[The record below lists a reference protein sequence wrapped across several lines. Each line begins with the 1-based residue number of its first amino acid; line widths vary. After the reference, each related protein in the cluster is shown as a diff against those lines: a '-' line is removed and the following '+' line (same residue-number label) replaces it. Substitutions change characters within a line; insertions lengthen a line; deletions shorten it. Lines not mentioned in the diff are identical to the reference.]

1 MPKGGKVRGEL
12 KPSTLT
18 ACLLTIAYFTDYLI
32 RDPICASHHG
42 ERALLHEL
50 SHTPDHGG
58 QLCFAIL
65 GNLSISFNEKA
76 SF

>member
-1 MPKGGKVRGEL
+1 MPNGGKVKGEL
-12 KPSTLT
+12 KPSTRT
-18 ACLLTIAYFTDYLI
+18 ACLLTIAHFTEYLI
-32 RDPICASHHG
+32 RNPICAGHLG

-50 SHTPDHGG
+50 SHTPDHEG

>member
-1 MPKGGKVRGEL
+1 MGKL
-12 KPSTLT
+12 KPSTKT
-18 ACLLTIAYFTDYLI
+18 ACLLTIAYFTEYWI
-32 RDPICASHHG
+32 RNPICAGHLG

-50 SHTPDHGG
+50 SHTQEIGG
-58 QLCFAIL
+58 QSCFEIL